1 MTVSPATTPHASQ
14 MPPLDLTD
22 AHVRDWWGL
31 LPRDLKSAF
40 GDEVP
45 PGREDEYRGFSE
57 QMAAATK
64 RSYADVIWGHADL
77 VAAMGRPR
85 RVRLL
90 AWVVQRCWPE
100 SDKVV
105 SLLTD
110 VREGD
115 GEASGAAGGDG
126 RGKIAPLF
134 LSDLESLAGR
144 VIDRGARAMAD
155 RGTVRAVESGL
166 RDFEDAFGPQTSG
179 GF

>member
-1 MTVSPATTPHASQ
+1 MTVSPATLPHAIQ

-22 AHVRDWWGL
+22 AHVREWWSL

-45 PGREDEYRGFSE
+45 LGREDEYRGFSD
-57 QMAAATK
+57 QMRAATK
-64 RSYADVIWGHADL
+64 RSYAEVIWKHADL
-77 VAAMGRPR
+77 VASMGRPR

-90 AWVVQRCWPE
+90 AWVVQRSFPE
-100 SDKVV
+100 ADRVV

-115 GEASGAAGGDG
+115 GEASGGDG
-126 RGKIAPLF
+126 RGKVAPLF

-144 VIDRGARAMAD
+144 VIDRGARAVAD

-166 RDFEDAFGPQTSG
+166 RDFEDAFGPQTTG